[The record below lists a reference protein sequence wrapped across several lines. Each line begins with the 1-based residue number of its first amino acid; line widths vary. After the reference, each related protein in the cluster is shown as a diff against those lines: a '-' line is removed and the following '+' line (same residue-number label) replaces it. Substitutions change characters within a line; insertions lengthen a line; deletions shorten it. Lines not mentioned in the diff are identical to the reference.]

1 MTKVLI
7 IYTGGTIGMVQDKV
21 TGTLRPLDFNLITEN
36 VPELQRLNYEITVH
50 SFTEIIDSS
59 NMNPQIWIELAELI
73 DKNYH
78 LYDGFVILHGS
89 DTMAF
94 SASALSFML
103 EGLNKP
109 VIFTGS
115 QLPIGEIRTDAKEN
129 LITALEIATAKQNGR
144 ARVPEVCIYFDF
156 QLFRGNR
163 AFKYNS
169 AKFEAFRSPNYPVLA
184 EAGVHLR
191 FNDASIRKCEECTF
205 RAHKKLNNSIAVLKL
220 YPGISEET
228 VAAIVNSKAEAII
241 LETYGAGNTNTD
253 KWFLN
258 CLETAMDKGKVVLDI
273 SQCKVG
279 TVELGR
285 YETSRP
291 LKAMGVTSG
300 YDMTYEAAVTKLM
313 FLLARGY
320 SQDRISHLLETNLRG
335 ELSKTPLAVPS
346 KSVF

>member
-1 MTKVLI
+1 MSPV
-7 IYTGGTIGMVQDKV
+7 
-21 TGTLRPLDFNLITEN
+21 
-36 VPELQRLNYEITVH
+36 
-50 SFTEIIDSS
+50 
-59 NMNPQIWIELAELI
+59 IWSTLAELI
-73 DKNYH
+73 EKNYED
-78 LYDGFVILHGS
+78 YDGFVILHGS

-94 SASALSFML
+94 TASALSFML

-129 LITALEIATAKQNGR
+129 LITALEIASAKQNGK

-191 FNDASIRKCEECTF
+191 YNDNSIRKCDECVF
-205 RAHKKLNNSIAVLKL
+205 RAHKKLSNSISVLKL
-220 YPGISEET
+220 YPGISKET
-228 VAAIVNSKAEAII
+228 VGAIVGSATDAII
-241 LETYGAGNTNTD
+241 LESFGAGNTTTD
-253 KWFLN
+253 QWFLD
-258 CLETAMDKGKVVLDI
+258 CLKTAIKGGKVILDI

-285 YETSRP
+285 YETSRD
-291 LKAMGVTSG
+291 LKDMGVVSG

-313 FLLARGY
+313 FLLGRGFT
-320 SQDRISHLLETNLRG
+320 QDRISTLLETDLRG
-335 ELSKTPLAVPS
+335 ELSKVSPMNWAKAV
-346 KSVF
+346 F